1 MMPGASDECGSQ
13 SHSRDLILEVVLA
26 ALPATANKL
35 QREQSIDFGTV
46 LESLKS
52 MIKEREKVRLSPYKA
67 KTQTGLDVLA
77 KTWEAFA
84 MNASK
89 VFNLD
94 TVLLSASRTVTV
106 ELIKQIN
113 ASGRQFDFLP

>member
-1 MMPGASDECGSQ
+1 
-13 SHSRDLILEVVLA
+13 
-26 ALPATANKL
+26 
-35 QREQSIDFGTV
+35 
-46 LESLKS
+46 

-67 KTQTGLDVLA
+67 KTQTGSDVLA

>member
-67 KTQTGLDVLA
+67 KTQTGSDVLA